1 MRRIERAAY
10 SGVGKD
16 IPGPNNYEPK
26 YTLTKKKLK
35 VLLMNLSHFLK
46 MKTPALAPTSRSR
59 ANRSEF

>member
-35 VLLMNLSHFLK
+35 GGDLSVSK
-46 MKTPALAPTSRSR
+46 AKR
-59 ANRSEF
+59 ANPFEPTKFR